1 MSNGIQSSES
11 RGDNDRKGYSPASAG
26 VRVRVQASACASESW
41 TSELR
46 VLGQLVPPSEIGG
59 TTAFFFVDYFI
70 ELCNI
75 LGKNLTL
82 SQNRYHGRH

>member
-59 TTAFFFVDYFI
+59 TTALFLIISLNCATYWATK
-70 ELCNI
+70 C
-75 LGKNLTL
+75 TL